1 MRRVKTESE
10 KKFYEGNKVN
20 ITLTIISQLL
30 AAALNIG
37 FAFMMQYFIEAVE
50 YASMDFL
57 LVGVY
62 FFIGYLLIY
71 SIFSF
76 LQRNYKNKYLRKAL
90 SQFKDYIFQKML
102 KKSISEY
109 GDGTLAKFI
118 SAFSNDL
125 NSIETNFLNGTLN
138 LVSTII
144 HFIASAIAITYINIY
159 IAIPSLL
166 VSIVCIIL
174 SLKYGQKL
182 VEKENDTSEENM
194 LFVSQVKDILSGFI
208 VIKSFK
214 AEKEVLDI
222 FQKKNMELEKTKQG
236 RRVTSDTVSIYG
248 DISSIVVNVIICG
261 CGFIFAFRGSMTI
274 GSVIALIQLSTFIV
288 APVRTLAPIL
298 SNRKAAL
305 RLIERLSE
313 EVEKDVVIEK
323 GLELKNFKSEIEFK
337 DLSFSY
343 EADNEILHS
352 INISFEKGKSY
363 AIVGGSGSGKSTL
376 LKLLLGYYRDYT
388 GSLLFD
394 STEMKTVDLESLY
407 DMISIIQQDVFLFD
421 SSIKDNIT
429 MFKDF
434 DSEKLND
441 AINKSG
447 LSDLVKEKGEDYSCG
462 ECGKNLSGGEKQRV
476 SIARCLIRETPVLLM
491 DEATASLDNSTA
503 LMVENAIL
511 NINDITRIIVTHR
524 FNENIM
530 KKYDEIIVM
539 NKGSI
544 IERGTFD
551 ELINGRGYFYSLYN
565 VSKAE

>member
-10 KKFYEGNKVN
+10 KKFYEGNKLN

-30 AAALNIG
+30 AATLNIG

-57 LVGVY
+57 LVGIY
-62 FFIGYLLIY
+62 FFISYLLIY

-166 VSIVCIIL
+166 VSIVCIVL

-222 FQKKNMELEKTKQG
+222 FQKKNIELEKTKQG

-323 GLELKNFKSEIEFK
+323 GLELKNFKNEIEFK

-376 LKLLLGYYRDYT
+376 LKLLLGYYRNYT